1 MNRIHFIKKLQDQKR
16 SLQKNSVECF
26 KNQPKIA
33 YYVQKPPFK
42 IIKPKNVLSLC
53 HFISTKNVTSRL
65 CLAHWRIDK

>member
-16 SLQKNSVECF
+16 SLQKKSVECF

-42 IIKPKNVLSLC
+42 IIKPKTFSLC
-53 HFISTKNVTSRL
+53 VTL
-65 CLAHWRIDK
+65 FQPKMLLLDVVQHTGG